1 MNTSITDK
9 LPIETI
15 GDTIVDSVH
24 RVGELVPDRVPTVVH
39 DAVVDSVEQGR
50 RIGRQLLDRM
60 PTHQE
65 PAKSKRW
72 MVVVGVITLVGA
84 VVVIWRIRTRRADE
98 MATGRDEWSLH
109 EAKASKRDV
118 A

>member
-15 GDTIVDSVH
+15 GDTIIDSVH

-39 DAVVDSVEQGR
+39 DAVVDGVVQGR
-50 RIGRQLLDRM
+50 RIGRQLLEHI
-60 PTHQE
+60 PTHQK
-65 PAKSKRW
+65 PSRSKRW
-72 MVVVGVITLVGA
+72 ITVFGVIALVGA
-84 VVVIWRIRTRRADE
+84 AVVVWRVRYRRADDA
-98 MATGRDEWSLH
+98 ATERDDWSLH

>member
-9 LPIETI
+9 LPIESI

-24 RVGELVPDRVPTVVH
+24 RVGELVPDRVPTAVH
-39 DAVVDSVEQGR
+39 DVVVDSVEQGR

-65 PAKSKRW
+65 PSKSKRW
-72 MVVVGVITLVGA
+72 IAVVAVITLVGA
-84 VVVIWRIRTRRADE
+84 AVVVWRIRSRRAE
-98 MATGRDEWSLH
+98 EAAMGRDDWSLH
-109 EAKASKRDV
+109 EAKASNRDV